1 MAFEQNVKTIS
12 VITAADLSA
21 KQFYLGK
28 INSSGTLSLASAAG
42 QDVTGI
48 IYDNGGTS
56 GRVVPVA
63 VDGTCMVIYGGTV
76 TAGDKL
82 ASDANG
88 KAVTAAGSRVDSTVS
103 SATDPL
109 IGPFVF
115 GEAVVSGVAGD
126 IGVVN
131 FARQGAVPT
140 TVSA

>member
-1 MAFEQNVKTIS
+1 MSYEQNVRTIS
-12 VITAADLSA
+12 LVTAADLST

-28 INSSGTLSLASAAG
+28 TNSSGLLALASSAG
-42 QDVTGI
+42 QDVTGV

-56 GRVVPVA
+56 GRVVSVA
-63 VDGTCMVIYGGTV
+63 NGGTVQVILGGTV

-82 ASDANG
+82 TTDANG
-88 KAVTAAGSRVDSTVS
+88 KAVTAAGARVDSTVS

-115 GEAVVSGVAGD
+115 GEALASGVSGDIIPVAFD
-126 IGVVN
+126 K
-131 FARQGAVPT
+131 QGAAPT